1 MEEYSKKQI
10 AGSLL
15 LMRRA
20 NGYISNGRWAVC
32 SFQMPDS
39 DLSEIA
45 LLEAFSTELNNS
57 YTGDPKVASVTLEGE
72 YYPIIFF
79 LIPAK
84 HVGEIGRHECSFDFI
99 NE

>member
-20 NGYISNGRWAVC
+20 NGYMSNGKWAVC
-32 SFQMPDS
+32 SFQMPDV
-39 DLSEIA
+39 DMTEVE
-45 LLEAFSTELNNS
+45 LLELFSTELNNS
-57 YTGDPKVASVTLEGE
+57 YTGDPQVASVTLEGE
-72 YYPIIFF
+72 YNPIIFF

-84 HVGEIGRHECSFDFI
+84 HIGEIGRHECSFNLT